1 MESCNDCGRD
11 NLEQYHNYCR
21 RCGAKNPSYVKPDWK
36 IAEPT
41 KLEINLARMLFVEG
55 IDFTLSPEI
64 WYSSCTFYT
73 PDFLIEGRLV
83 VEIDGEHHYTDRHQV
98 LMDRIRAR
106 AIQNSGYPVHRFTNK
121 EVNKSLKNTVNKI
134 VSILGTLK
142 VTTKQAR
149 IIQVDVQK
157 EHRLSNIGYGI
168 LTEYVHELN
177 KRILADGW
185 TASLFKDFLS
195 GLNPDPSTN
204 RCAMQKIM
212 LMLLGLNF
220 SASKD
225 GTADFQNYA
234 VLFGKATNILREF
247 FGEIATVEFRN
258 EFNITATN
266 FLKNLVFYGR
276 PRILPYRII
285 HIKNYGDVQG
295 LVKIFNSNFS
305 TFGITVV
312 EDDLKIECQYEKKK
326 IDDRKKIA
334 EMKLRLNDPDVI
346 VTEGQVNPEKI
357 SKFDWIDRWE
367 KELIGNDI

>member
-1 MESCNDCGRD
+1 
-11 NLEQYHNYCR
+11 
-21 RCGAKNPSYVKPDWK
+21 
-36 IAEPT
+36 
-41 KLEINLARMLFVEG
+41 
-55 IDFTLSPEI
+55 
-64 WYSSCTFYT
+64 
-73 PDFLIEGRLV
+73 
-83 VEIDGEHHYTDRHQV
+83 
-98 LMDRIRAR
+98 
-106 AIQNSGYPVHRFTNK
+106 
-121 EVNKSLKNTVNKI
+121 
-134 VSILGTLK
+134 
-142 VTTKQAR
+142 
-149 IIQVDVQK
+149 
-157 EHRLSNIGYGI
+157 
-168 LTEYVHELN
+168 
-177 KRILADGW
+177 
-185 TASLFKDFLS
+185 
-195 GLNPDPSTN
+195 
-204 RCAMQKIM
+204 MQTMM

-225 GTADFQNYA
+225 GTADFQKYA
-234 VLFGKATNILREF
+234 VLFGKATTILREF
-247 FGEIATVEFRN
+247 FGEIATVELRN